1 MNIVAEEMKN
11 LDVRKIIKLKED
23 NEKNKNLG

>member
-1 MNIVAEEMKN
+1 MKIVAEEMKN